1 VSGAQRSVAAENIRE
16 AHVTYLLNSSNV
28 VCDTI
33 DGEVLAIRSDN
44 GAYYSMQGP
53 SATAWAAIV
62 SGAALD
68 DAAEMVAAHHGA
80 DTGTVRADLD
90 AFAEQLSTE
99 LLVVAAPSE
108 SAVIELPAETL
119 GVPWETPMFE
129 KYTDM
134 QDLLL
139 FDPIHEVD
147 VTGWPSVK
155 ANRPA

>member
-1 VSGAQRSVAAENIRE
+1 MR
-16 AHVTYLLNSSNV
+16 YLLNSINV

-44 GAYYSMQGP
+44 GAYYSMRGP

-68 DAAEMVAAHHGA
+68 EAAELVAAHHGA
-80 DTGTVRADLD
+80 DADTVHTDLGV
-90 AFAEQLSTE
+90 FAELLSSE
-99 LLVVAAPSE
+99 LLVVESSGAEAA
-108 SAVIELPAETL
+108 IELPDETL
-119 GVPWETPMFE
+119 GLPWETPAFE

-134 QDLLL
+134 EDLLL

-155 ANRPA
+155 TSRPA